1 MAYNPP
7 IKDWHGKTVWLIGAS
22 TGIGEALAHDLCAAG
37 ARVVLTARSADK
49 LAALAAQ
56 LPRSL
61 AVAMDFTDTVQ
72 LSQGWAQLVAAVGV
86 PDVTLI
92 NAGTYVA
99 MPARQFDAPGA
110 QLQFDVNIGGPLKVL
125 HHVLPAY
132 TKARSGHIVFV
143 SSVAGYRGLP
153 RALAYGGSK
162 AALSYIAQCLYLE
175 LGHKGTAI
183 TVVNPGFVK
192 TPLTADNNFD
202 MPALQTPQQ
211 ASAAILK
218 GLAKGQFEI
227 HFPKRFTLFLKLLRC
242 LPFWA
247 YVKLV
252 RRTL

>member
-7 IKDWHGKTVWLIGAS
+7 ISDWHGKTVWLIGAS
-22 TGIGEALAHDLCAAG
+22 TGIGEALARDLCAAG
-37 ARVVLTARSADK
+37 ATVVLTARSADK
-49 LAALAAQ
+49 LALLAAQ
-56 LPRSL
+56 LPGSVPL
-61 AVAMDFTDTVQ
+61 PMDFTDA
-72 LSQGWAQLVAAVGV
+72 AQVAAAWEVLIATVGM
-86 PDVTLI
+86 PHVTFI

-99 MPARQFDAPGA
+99 MPARQFNFAGA

-132 TKARSGHIVFV
+132 TQARAGHIVLV

-162 AALSYIAQCLYLE
+162 AALTYMAQCLYLE
-175 LGHKGTAI
+175 LAHKGTAV
-183 TVVNPGFVK
+183 TVVCPGFVE
-192 TPLTADNNFD
+192 TPLTAGNHFD

-227 HFPKRFTLFLKLLRC
+227 HFPKRFTLFLKLLGW

>member
-1 MAYNPP
+1 MPYNAP
-7 IKDWHGKTVWLIGAS
+7 IQDWHGKTVWLIGAS
-22 TGIGEALAHDLCAAG
+22 SGIGEVLARDLCAAG
-37 ARVVLTARSADK
+37 ATVALSARNADT

-61 AVAMDFTDTVQ
+61 AVPMDFTDA
-72 LSQGWAQLVAAVGV
+72 AQVATSWETLCAAIGV
-86 PDVTLI
+86 PDVTVI

-99 MPARQFDAPGA
+99 MPARKFDAAGA

-132 TKARSGHIVFV
+132 AQARAGHIVLV

-162 AALSYIAQCLYLE
+162 AALSYMAQCLYLE

-183 TVVNPGFVK
+183 TLVCPGFVQ
-192 TPLTADNNFD
+192 TPLTAGNQFD

-211 ASAAILK
+211 ASTAILK
-218 GLAKGQFEI
+218 GLAQGQFEI
-227 HFPKRFTLFLKLLRC
+227 HFPKRFTLFLKLLSC

-252 RRTL
+252 RKTL

>member
-7 IKDWHGKTVWLIGAS
+7 ITDWHGKTVWLIGAS
-22 TGIGEALAHDLCAAG
+22 TGIGEALARDLCAAG
-37 ARVVLTARSADK
+37 ATVVLTARNATAI
-49 LAALAAQ
+49 AALAAQ
-56 LPRSL
+56 LPRSVAL
-61 AVAMDFTDTVQ
+61 AMDFTDA
-72 LSQGWAQLVAAVGV
+72 AQVASSWDGLLAAVGM
-86 PDVTLI
+86 PHVTLI

-99 MPARQFDAPGA
+99 MPARSFDSAGA
-110 QLQFDVNIGGPLKVL
+110 QHQFDVNIGGPLKVL

-132 TKARSGHIVFV
+132 TQARAGHIVLV

-162 AALSYIAQCLYLE
+162 AALTYIAQCLYLE

-192 TPLTADNNFD
+192 TPLTAGNNFD

-211 ASAAILK
+211 ASTAILK

-227 HFPKRFTLFLKLLRC
+227 HFPKRFTLFLKLLGF

-252 RRTL
+252 RKTL

>member
-1 MAYNPP
+1 MAYNPK
-7 IKDWHGKTVWLIGAS
+7 ITDWHGKTVWLIGAS

-37 ARVVLTARSADK
+37 ATVVLTARSADK
-49 LAALAAQ
+49 LATLAAQ
-56 LPRSL
+56 LPRSVAL
-61 AVAMDFTDTVQ
+61 AVDFTDAAA
-72 LSQGWAQLVAAVGV
+72 LAQAWDTLVNSVGV
-86 PDVTLI
+86 PSMTII

-99 MPARQFDAPGA
+99 MPARKFDAVGA
-110 QLQFDVNIGGPLKVL
+110 QHQFDVNIGGPLKVL
-125 HHVLPAY
+125 RHVLPAY
-132 TKARSGHIVFV
+132 TQGRCGHIVLV

-153 RALAYGGSK
+153 RSLAYGGSK
-162 AALSYIAQCLYLE
+162 AALTYMAQCLYLE

-183 TVVNPGFVK
+183 TVVCPGFVE
-192 TPLTADNNFD
+192 TPLTAGNNFK
-202 MPALQTPQQ
+202 MPALQTPPQ

-227 HFPKRFTLFLKLLRC
+227 HFPKRLSIFLKTLGW

>member
-1 MAYNPP
+1 MAYNPK
-7 IKDWHGKTVWLIGAS
+7 ITRWHGKTVWLIGAS

-37 ARVVLTARSADK
+37 ATVVLTARSADK
-49 LAALAAQ
+49 LALLAAQ
-56 LPRSL
+56 LPRSVPL
-61 AVAMDFTDTVQ
+61 AVDFTDAPALALAWST
-72 LSQGWAQLVAAVGV
+72 LVGTVGV

-99 MPARQFDAPGA
+99 MPAKRFDAAGA
-110 QLQFDVNIGGPLKVL
+110 QHQFEVNIGGPLKVL

-132 TKARSGHIVFV
+132 TQGRCGHIVLV

-162 AALSYIAQCLYLE
+162 AALTYIAQTLYLE
-175 LGHKGTAI
+175 LAHQGTAV
-183 TVVNPGFVK
+183 TVVCPGFVK
-192 TPLTADNNFD
+192 TPLTAGNNFD
-202 MPALQTPQQ
+202 MPALQTPAQ
-211 ASAAILK
+211 ASAAVLK

-227 HFPKRFTLFLKLLRC
+227 HFPKRFTLFLKLLSW

-252 RRTL
+252 RRTV